1 MPAYYIGAHDI
12 GDPATFAAY
21 IKRVVPMIEGFGGRY
36 LTKGGAHRILE
47 GDWRP
52 ERLVIIE
59 FPDMAALN
67 AWFDAPEY
75 QPLKAL
81 RQGAARDWMVALEG
95 V

>member
-12 GDPATFAAY
+12 GDQTAFAEY
-21 IKRVVPMIEGFGGRY
+21 IKRVVPMIERFGGRY
-36 LTKGGAHRILE
+36 LTKGDAHRILE

-75 QPLKAL
+75 RPLKAL
-81 RQGAARDWMVALEG
+81 RQGAAQDWMVALEG
-95 V
+95 T